1 MKRKNTRLTFV
12 EEKQPGT
19 GARPAGGKTPGADQ
33 TGKAKA
39 KHSTRAPP
47 KRGLK
52 MDADKAKE
60 RAAQLRFGKAEI
72 IEESSKHR
80 RRKPAL
86 DAVLAGETH
95 KQVDQQNQDE
105 NTGVQAAHEGER
117 LVEGAAKKGAK
128 KLKDSKYS
136 QKLKASR
143 KGKKP
148 VKDPDKPK
156 SQPAQAYRGQQAA
169 QSQPASNPIS
179 RWKQRQQI
187 KAGYYA
193 RKAGGKAGGAAGEK
207 AGSTAAKKAAEKA
220 KAAAAKAAQFVS
232 THAHLIL
239 MGGLL
244 VVLILVLITFITSC
258 SVFFPGGTGTVWTT
272 SYTAEDEDILGAEE
286 DYCLLE
292 EKLMAEIEAIPAS
305 HPGYDEYNF
314 DLDPIDHDPY
324 GLAAM
329 LTAIHEAYTRGEVQG
344 TMTAIFN
351 MQYKLILTET
361 IEIRTRTE
369 TRTDIDPV
377 TGETY
382 TYEVE
387 VEYEWK
393 ILNITLINYGIDFV
407 AFRMLFGDD
416 LERYQILQETQGNRP
431 ELFGGLSLVIGSDGS
446 GEAGI
451 DYQVPAEALTDPEF
465 GAMLKEAEKYLG
477 TPYVWGGSSPET
489 GFDCSGYVRWVL
501 NQSGWDVGRT
511 TANGLWQKA
520 AKISEQEAKPG
531 DLVFFEGTYDVAGA
545 SHVGIYVGNGMM
557 ISAGDPIKYSNIH
570 SSYWDKHLLGFGR
583 IPK

>member
-1 MKRKNTRLTFV
+1 MKRKTTRLTFT
-12 EEKQPGT
+12 EEELANPNIRRAAKKAT
-19 GARPAGGKTPGADQ
+19 HAADRAD
-33 TGKAKA
+33 KAKA
-39 KHSTRAPP
+39 KLSTRAPP

-52 MDADKAKE
+52 MDTDKAKE
-60 RAAQLRFGKAEI
+60 RSAQLRFGKAEFS
-72 IEESSKHR
+72 EEIAKPK
-80 RRKPAL
+80 RRKPGAEAL
-86 DAVLAGETH
+86 LGGEAH
-95 KQVDQQNQDE
+95 RQVDKQNQDE
-105 NTGVQAAHEGER
+105 NAGVQAAHEGER
-117 LVEGAAKKGAK
+117 LAEGAAKKLKDGKYSK
-128 KLKDSKYS
+128 KLKAYK
-136 QKLKASR
+136 KAERLDKAADKANIQALRR
-143 KGKKP
+143 K
-148 VKDPDKPK
+148 
-156 SQPAQAYRGQQAA
+156 QQAV
-169 QSQPASNPIS
+169 QPTSNPIS

-187 KAGYYA
+187 KASYYA
-193 RKAGGKAGGAAGEK
+193 RKTGSKMSGGAAN
-207 AGSTAAKKAAEKA
+207 TARSAATRKA
-220 KAAAAKAAQFVS
+220 KAAAAKAAQFAS
-232 THAHLIL
+232 THAHMLL
-239 MGGLL
+239 MGGVL
-244 VVLILVLITFITSC
+244 VLLILVIFCFITSC
-258 SVFFPGGTGTVWTT
+258 TVFFPGGTGTVWTT

-314 DLDPIDHDPY
+314 DLDPINHDPY

-344 TMTAIFN
+344 TMTAIFD
-351 MQYKLILTET
+351 MQYELILTET

-369 TRTDIDPV
+369 TRTDIDPA

-407 AFRMLFGDD
+407 AVNMLSGDD

-465 GAMLKEAEKYLG
+465 GSMLKEAEKYLG
-477 TPYVWGGSSPET
+477 TPYVWGGSTPET
-489 GFDCSGYVRWVL
+489 GFDCSGYVCWVL

>member
-1 MKRKNTRLTFV
+1 MKRKTARLTFT
-12 EEKQPGT
+12 EEELANPNVRRAAKKA
-19 GARPAGGKTPGADQ
+19 ARAADRAD
-33 TGKAKA
+33 KAKA
-39 KHSTRAPP
+39 KLSSRAPP

-60 RAAQLRFGKAEI
+60 RSAQLRFGKAEFG
-72 IEESSKHR
+72 EEIAKPK
-80 RRKPAL
+80 RRKPGTEAL
-86 DAVLAGETH
+86 LGGEAH
-95 KQVDQQNQDE
+95 RQVDKQNQDE
-105 NTGVQAAHEGER
+105 NAGVQAAHEGER
-117 LVEGAAKKGAK
+117 LAEGAAKKLKDGKYSK
-128 KLKDSKYS
+128 KLKAYK
-136 QKLKASR
+136 KAERLDKAADKANIQALRR
-143 KGKKP
+143 K
-148 VKDPDKPK
+148 
-156 SQPAQAYRGQQAA
+156 QQAV
-169 QSQPASNPIS
+169 QPTSNPIS

-187 KAGYYA
+187 KASYYA
-193 RKAGGKAGGAAGEK
+193 RKTGSKMSGSAAN
-207 AGSTAAKKAAEKA
+207 TARSAATKKA
-220 KAAAAKAAQFVS
+220 KAAAAKAAQFAS
-232 THAHLIL
+232 THAHMLL
-239 MGGLL
+239 MGGVL
-244 VVLILVLITFITSC
+244 VLLILVIFCFITSC

-314 DLDPIDHDPY
+314 DLDPINHDPY

-344 TMTAIFN
+344 TMTAIFD
-351 MQYKLILTET
+351 MQYELILTET

-369 TRTDIDPV
+369 TRTDIDPA

-407 AFRMLFGDD
+407 AVNMLSGDD

-465 GAMLKEAEKYLG
+465 GSMLKEAEKYLG
-477 TPYVWGGSSPET
+477 TPYVWGGSTPET
-489 GFDCSGYVRWVL
+489 GFDCSGYVCWVL